1 MAFYQ
6 LQDATLNGVEGRG
19 YAYPIKTFK
28 GKEYRGVFFAEDEDA
43 QAAVVEAVEAET
55 AEFTGTVYE
64 RTKSPVRT
72 FDVNVTETVSSGLGE
87 RADFE
92 ALEKP

>member
-1 MAFYQ
+1 LYQ

-28 GKEYRGVFFAEDEDA
+28 GKEYRGVFFAEDENA
-43 QAAVVEAVEAET
+43 QAVVVDAIEAEE

-64 RTKSPVRT
+64 RTKSPVKT
-72 FDVNVTETVSSGLGE
+72 FNVNVTETVTAGLGE

>member
-1 MAFYQ
+1 MALYQ

-19 YAYPIKTFK
+19 YAYPVKTFK
-28 GKEYRGVFFAEDEDA
+28 GKEYRGVFFAEDEAA
-43 QAAVVEAVEAET
+43 QAAVVEAVEADE

-64 RTKSPVRT
+64 RSKSPVKT
-72 FDVNVTETVSSGLGE
+72 FPINVIDTVSSGLGE

-92 ALEKP
+92 VLEKP